1 MDALVNEKFQILVLH
16 FLSLN
21 FAVSPFNIFL
31 QKGSSVSFSITL
43 NVTEVF
49 PSLIFS
55 IVLKFSA
62 SPSDQ
67 IEKLSYIFEILELML
82 FN

>member
-1 MDALVNEKFQILVLH
+1 MKNFKSLYCI

-31 QKGSSVSFSITL
+31 QKGSSVSFSIIL
-43 NVTEVF
+43 NATEVF

-67 IEKLSYIFEILELML
+67 IEKLSYVFEILELML